1 MSNAGVKF
9 NSNCI
14 IVVVLVVNNIY
25 ELSRFLFD
33 GAKLLYQTA
42 KTCQCKEKNTK
53 KCTFLIESA
62 FFSKIYRFLIVYPSL
77 SASIFFLQYI

>member
-53 KCTFLIESA
+53 KMH
-62 FFSKIYRFLIVYPSL
+62 FFDRKC
-77 SASIFFLQYI
+77 IF

>member
-1 MSNAGVKF
+1 M
-9 NSNCI
+9 NC
-14 IVVVLVVNNIY
+14 LVFCLTVQNY
-25 ELSRFLFD
+25 YT
-33 GAKLLYQTA
+33 KLLKLVSVKKKIQ
-42 KTCQCKEKNTK
+42 K